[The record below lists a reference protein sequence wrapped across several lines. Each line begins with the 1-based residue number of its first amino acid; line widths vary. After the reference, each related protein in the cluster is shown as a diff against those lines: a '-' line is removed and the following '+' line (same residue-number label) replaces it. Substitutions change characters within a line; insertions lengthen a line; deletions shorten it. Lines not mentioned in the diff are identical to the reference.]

1 MKASPSSHRI
11 ALVAAA
17 VVALGATTAPG
28 PVPGGVEGFKFMA
41 KFKRGPRID
50 AAAAAREEE
59 MFGTKSEFELAMRMQ
74 PIQTMDPS
82 LTIGMHAY

>member
-17 VVALGATTAPG
+17 VFVAMGATTAPG
-28 PVPGGVEGFKFMA
+28 PVPPGGVEGFKFMA

-59 MFGTKSEFELAMRMQ
+59 MFGTKSEFELAMR
-74 PIQTMDPS
+74 IQLEKRSIFD
-82 LTIGMHAY
+82 HWDAY